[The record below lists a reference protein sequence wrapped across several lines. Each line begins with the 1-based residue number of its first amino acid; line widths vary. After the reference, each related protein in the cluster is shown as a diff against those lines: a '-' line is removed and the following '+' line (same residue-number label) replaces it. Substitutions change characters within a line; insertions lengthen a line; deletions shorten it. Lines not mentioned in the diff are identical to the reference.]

1 MGKSNNYW
9 HRKEHA
15 NLSRSISELK
25 EGQDKI
31 YATVQELSAR
41 LEAVCNQ
48 SELHTHYILLS
59 KKQVWAVVASALGGL
74 GSVVYALLQKLG
86 IL

>member
-15 NLSRSISELK
+15 NLSRSIGELK

-48 SELHTHYILLS
+48 SELHAHYVLLN
-59 KKQVWAVVASALGGL
+59 KKQIWAVVVSALGGL